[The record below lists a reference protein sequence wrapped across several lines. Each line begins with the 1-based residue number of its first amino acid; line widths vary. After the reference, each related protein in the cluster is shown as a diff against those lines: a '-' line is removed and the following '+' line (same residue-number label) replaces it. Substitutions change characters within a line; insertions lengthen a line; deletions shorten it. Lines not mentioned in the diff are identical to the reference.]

1 MSEQM
6 SVPANNVPSLDCG
19 ACVTKSVTVTSRRTF
34 LLRMRLGYF
43 RDMEYRL
50 PVKVRSTTYPDLHNS
65 SATRSTS

>member
-1 MSEQM
+1 
-6 SVPANNVPSLDCG
+6 
-19 ACVTKSVTVTSRRTF
+19 
-34 LLRMRLGYF
+34 LRMRLGYF